1 MFISQNQKDSDPA
14 RCNRPMELQ
23 VQEQIPMKKMGLVDD
38 VAAAVSFLAGE
49 ESGYITGQVLCID
62 GGLSM

>member
-1 MFISQNQKDSDPA
+1 
-14 RCNRPMELQ
+14 
-23 VQEQIPMKKMGLVDD
+23 MKKMGLVDD